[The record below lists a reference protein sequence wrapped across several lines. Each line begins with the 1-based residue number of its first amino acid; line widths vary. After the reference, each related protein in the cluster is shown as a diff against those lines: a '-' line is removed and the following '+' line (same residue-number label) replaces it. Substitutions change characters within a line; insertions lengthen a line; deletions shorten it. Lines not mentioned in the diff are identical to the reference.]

1 MMRADYPPRS
11 RGIPP
16 AESETPAD
24 MSTHRPLRAALA
36 ILGIALLS
44 SACIYRIDIQ
54 QGNFLEAK
62 DTDQI
67 AVGMTRSQVQYAL
80 GTPMVADPFNSARW
94 DYIYYLKKGRWQNAQ
109 RRNFTVYFE
118 DNKVARI
125 EKSVPEGKT
134 DTGKT

>member
-1 MMRADYPPRS
+1 MMRPDYM
-11 RGIPP
+11 
-16 AESETPAD
+16 T
-24 MSTHRPLRAALA
+24 THRHRRTALA
-36 ILGIALLS
+36 LIGIALLS

-54 QGNFLEAK
+54 QGNFLETK

-94 DYIYYLKKGRWQNAQ
+94 DYIYYLKKGRWQNPQ